1 MFVFEI
7 QSYNWKDF
15 KRNFTNLSIQVYNQ
29 ESNKEEIWNVNPSS
43 QTYKEVQNRSKE
55 DDYSKEDDFSNAK
68 LFAFDEKGVIKIHS
82 AGGLSSTS

>member
-1 MFVFEI
+1 
-7 QSYNWKDF
+7 
-15 KRNFTNLSIQVYNQ
+15 
-29 ESNKEEIWNVNPSS
+29 
-43 QTYKEVQNRSKE
+43 VQNRSKE